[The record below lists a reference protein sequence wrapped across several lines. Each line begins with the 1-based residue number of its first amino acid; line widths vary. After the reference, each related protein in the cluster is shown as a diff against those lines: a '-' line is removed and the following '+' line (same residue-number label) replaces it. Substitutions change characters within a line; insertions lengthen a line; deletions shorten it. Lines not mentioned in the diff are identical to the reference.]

1 MLLRRRTL
9 FAGQKECSIILT
21 VNGLR
26 ESVSQK
32 EYMKERL
39 LLIDANS
46 LIHRAYHALPPLST
60 PKGEMVNAVYGFL
73 SVLFKAIKEFQP
85 TYISAAFDVPAPTK
99 RHKIFKEYKATRE
112 KAPDELYNQFPL
124 VKEALSI

>member
-1 MLLRRRTL
+1 M
-9 FAGQKECSIILT
+9 AEK
-21 VNGLR
+21 
-26 ESVSQK
+26 
-32 EYMKERL
+32 KERL

-85 TYISAAFDVPAPTK
+85 MYISAAFDVPAPTK
-99 RHKIFKEYKATRE
+99 RHKMFKEYKATRE
-112 KAPDELYNQFPL
+112 KAPDELYNQFTL
-124 VKEALSI
+124 VKEALSILHILTDEKEGFEADDIIGTIEKKA